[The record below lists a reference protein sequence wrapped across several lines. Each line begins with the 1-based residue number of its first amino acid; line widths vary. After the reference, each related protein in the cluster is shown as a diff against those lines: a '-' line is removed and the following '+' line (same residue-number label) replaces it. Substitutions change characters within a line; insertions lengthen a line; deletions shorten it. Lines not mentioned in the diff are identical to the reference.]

1 MDRAEPTFF
10 LHVDFE
16 AQARLTP
23 GSIALHFAGTTI
35 TYAELAE
42 RAARVAGALGRRGI
56 GAGCHVG
63 LHVDRSI
70 DYVASVLGI
79 LKANAAVVPLPPA
92 YPRARIADILEF
104 ARLDA
109 VVDHPGTPF
118 ALVHATRVLH
128 FADLVSEA
136 EETATL
142 EPGNPD
148 QPAFVLASSGS
159 TGKPKLIVRSHR
171 SFYHRLRWTWAN
183 HPYGPAERCV
193 QKLTMTTTHAI
204 YELFEP
210 LLRGVPTLVLGDDE
224 SRDLPGFWAT
234 INAWSAT
241 RLLVVP
247 SALQVSLDFPG
258 FAVPTMKVVV
268 LMGEYV
274 HQKLAG
280 RALEAFPQQTSV
292 YSIYG
297 STEASSSLVCDL
309 RESYR
314 PNHELPLGRPISPEV
329 QAYVLGP
336 DLAPVAPGTTGLL
349 YFGGTALFSEYFK
362 DPKLTDSVFVRSPV
376 APERLY
382 DTHDQVRLTADGNLE
397 YVGRTD
403 HTVKVRGFRVDIQ
416 EVERTLLLHP
426 AISHAAVVLDKS
438 DSGDSALIGF
448 YSPGSVTRASV
459 HDFMQER
466 LPSYMIPSILVG
478 LEALPRT
485 TSGKTDRR
493 RVLEDYVAR
502 SATQTTTD
510 DLSPTE
516 ARVLETWREVL
527 RHGNLQADSSFF
539 DVGGTSLTSFAVMHR
554 LREAFPLDHDRFP
567 DILIYKYP
575 TVRGLA
581 AHIEHLLG
589 GSADQQPVASGI
601 LVTLSRGSD
610 ATLPPVFLI
619 ASAGGTLGAY
629 EKLARALKT
638 GRDVIGVRDPY
649 IWGERDATLGF
660 RHWIGLYIDAIRQRQ
675 PRGPYHLVAYSSA
688 GAFGYEI
695 ARRLR
700 ADGHEVGLLAVVD
713 PFGLDRPTPE
723 SFGYRVMQ
731 ARFKKPHAR
740 LVVRLLGG
748 WRSMRAR
755 LRPDAAQDSS
765 VVDIPVRTEQFQS
778 RVQEA
783 LRNSVDVAGFSSLL
797 TLNTAVPF
805 AISREELTKLDPEH
819 YFPAFLDRVR
829 QVAPEFDVGTVKRIF
844 EQYYGLQVPA
854 QQGYPLRRYDGR
866 MLLVEVDDANK
877 GLVSAQL
884 RPHVSQLQVRRLKVS
899 QSTSKLEDT
908 ALQGLSASLRNHF
921 RCMRDDQF
929 VTALAAELDALLR

>member
-1 MDRAEPTFF
+1 MDRAEPAFL
-10 LHVDFE
+10 LHVDFG

-23 GSIALHFAGTTI
+23 GATALHFAGTTI
-35 TYAELAE
+35 TYAELAQ

-56 GAGCHVG
+56 GAGGYVG

-79 LKANAAVVPLPPA
+79 LGANAAVVPLPPA
-92 YPRARIADILEF
+92 YPRARLADILEF

-109 VVDHPGTPF
+109 VVDHAGTPF
-118 ALVHATRVLH
+118 AAVHGTQVLH
-128 FADLVSEA
+128 FADLDSQADVIG
-136 EETATL
+136 TL
-142 EPGNPD
+142 APGDPG

-171 SFYHRLRWTWAN
+171 SFYHRLRWTWEN
-183 HPYGPAERCV
+183 HPYGPDERCV
-193 QKLTMTTTHAI
+193 QKSTMTTTHAI

-210 LLRGVPTLVLGDDE
+210 LLRGVPTLVLGDNE

-280 RALEAFPQQTSV
+280 RALNAFPEQTSI

-309 RESYR
+309 RELYR
-314 PNHELPLGRPISPEV
+314 PNHELPLGRPISPDV

-349 YFGGTALFSEYFK
+349 HFGGTALFSEYFK

-438 DSGDSALIGF
+438 DAGDTALIGF
-448 YSPGSVTRASV
+448 YSPGSVTRASA
-459 HDFMQER
+459 HDFMQEH
-466 LPSYMIPSILVG
+466 LPPYMIPSVLVA
-478 LEALPRT
+478 LDQLPRT
-485 TSGKTDRR
+485 ASGKTDRR
-493 RVLEDYVAR
+493 RLLDDYIAR
-502 SATQTTTD
+502 SATPAATGA
-510 DLSPTE
+510 LSVTE
-516 ARVLETWREVL
+516 TRVCEIWQAIL
-527 RHGNLQADSSFF
+527 RHGDVQAGSSFF
-539 DVGGTSLTSFAVMHR
+539 EVGGTSLTSFAVMHR
-554 LREAFPLDHDRFP
+554 LREAFALDHDRFP

-581 AHIEHLLG
+581 AHIEHLVSG
-589 GSADQQPVASGI
+589 AADQQPVASGI
-601 LVTLSRGSD
+601 LVTLSRGTD
-610 ATLPPVFLI
+610 AALPPVFLI

-629 EKLARALKT
+629 EKLARALQT

-660 RHWIGLYIDAIRQRQ
+660 GHWINLYVDAIRQRQ
-675 PRGPYHLVAYSSA
+675 PHGPYHLVAYSSA

-700 ADGHEVGLLAVVD
+700 SDEQEVGLLAIID
-713 PFGLDRPTPE
+713 PFGLDRPTPD

-731 ARFKKPHAR
+731 ARFKRPHAR
-740 LVVRLLGG
+740 LAVRLLGW
-748 WRSMRAR
+748 WRSRVMRHRRDEAN
-755 LRPDAAQDSS
+755 DATAI
-765 VVDIPVRTEQFQS
+765 DIPASDEQFS
-778 RVQEA
+778 RRVHESM
-783 LRNSVDVAGFSSLL
+783 RSVTDVASFSSLL
-797 TLNTAVPF
+797 TLNTGVPF
-805 AISREELTKLDPEH
+805 TISRAELAKVDPER
-819 YFPAFLDRVR
+819 YFPTFLERVR
-829 QVAPEFDVGTVKRIF
+829 QVAPEFDVATVTRIF
-844 EQYYGLQVPA
+844 EQYFGLQVPA

-866 MLLVEVDDANK
+866 MLLVEVDDASQ

-884 RPHVSQLQVRRLKVS
+884 RPYVSQLRVRRFKVS
-899 QSTSKLEDT
+899 ASTSQLEDS

-921 RCMRDDQF
+921 LCMRDDRF
-929 VTALAAELDALLR
+929 VTDLAAELDASLR